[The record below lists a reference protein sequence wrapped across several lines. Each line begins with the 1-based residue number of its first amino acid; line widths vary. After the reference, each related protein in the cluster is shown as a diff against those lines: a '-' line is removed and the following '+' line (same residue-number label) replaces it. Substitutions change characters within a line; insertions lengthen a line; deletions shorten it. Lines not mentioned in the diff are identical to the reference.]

1 MLSNTLFMA
10 LRAIRRNLMRSTLT
24 ILGIVIGVGA
34 VVALMTIGRGAT
46 AQVQSQIG
54 ALGDNLLTVQGGGSH
69 RPGAASVASR
79 ALTLADADAIRRD
92 IDGLD
97 HLAPSASSKALA
109 VNANVNWST
118 SVMGTTAEYLDCRSY
133 TIDKGRAFSESEE
146 ASGAL
151 ACVLGATVVKELFGG
166 SDPVGQRIRV
176 GRVSCLVI
184 GTLAS
189 KGEAAMGMDQDDVV
203 LIPIRAF
210 QRRVAG
216 NDDVSRIDVSVS
228 AGRSTTAVRT
238 KIESLMRERRGVAA
252 GAEDNFNV
260 RDMQEIAA
268 AMQGTTTIL
277 TTLLSAIAAVSLL
290 VGGIGIM
297 NIMLVSVTER
307 TREIGIRLAIGA
319 TGSEVMLQF
328 LVEAA
333 VLSGFGGIVG
343 LVLGNAGA
351 FAATRALD
359 MPFIPSGAV
368 ALLAFAF
375 SVLVGIVFGYL
386 PAKRASRLNPI
397 EALRHE

>member
-34 VVALMTIGRGAT
+34 VVALMTIGQGA
-46 AQVQSQIG
+46 AVQVKSQIG
-54 ALGDNLLTVQGGGSH
+54 ALGDNLLTIRSGGSH
-69 RPGAASVASR
+69 RPGATSTPGRPLA
-79 ALTLADADAIRRD
+79 LADAEAVRRE

-97 HLAPSASSKALA
+97 RVAPSASTKALA

-118 SVMGTTAEYLDCRSY
+118 TVTGTTAAYLDCRSY
-133 TIDKGRAFSESEE
+133 TVDKGRIFSESEE
-146 ASGAL
+146 AGGAL
-151 ACVLGATVVKELFGG
+151 VCALGATVVKELFGG

-176 GRVSCLVI
+176 GRVSCAII
-184 GTLAS
+184 GTLAA

-203 LIPIRAF
+203 LLPIRAF

-216 NDDVSRIDVSVS
+216 NDDVSRIDASV
-228 AGRSTTAVRT
+228 AEGRSTTAVRA

-252 GAEDNFNV
+252 AGEDDFEV
-260 RDMQEIAA
+260 RDMQEIAT

-307 TREIGIRLAIGA
+307 TREIAIRLAIGA
-319 TGSEVMLQF
+319 TGYEVIMQF
-328 LVEAA
+328 LVEAS

-343 LVLGNAGA
+343 LTLGNAGA
-351 FAATRALD
+351 LAATRALD
-359 MPFIPSGAV
+359 MPFIPSGSV
-368 ALLAFAF
+368 AALAFVF
-375 SVLVGIVFGYL
+375 SVLVGILFGYL